1 MPRLAPLLRG
11 SLGSVRGPA
20 GSLSVGSFVLPC
32 RKLVL
37 EYNETWPS
45 SSGAKEY
52 IEREAQQLAKRHPS
66 VEFVVQE
73 KPNRH
78 PVARGFYVNNREKV
92 ISLRNMEPSLVSEK
106 VRLLLE
112 SSGRKLTNLKRRPV
126 EAGATESARG
136 VWSQLHAAKKDL

>member
-1 MPRLAPLLRG
+1 M
-11 SLGSVRGPA
+11 
-20 GSLSVGSFVLPC
+20 LPC

-78 PVARGFYVNNREKV
+78 PVARGFYG
-92 ISLRNMEPSLVSEK
+92 
-106 VRLLLE
+106 E
-112 SSGRKLTNLKRRPV
+112 SQVTGPTPRCCV
-126 EAGATESARG
+126 
-136 VWSQLHAAKKDL
+136 Q